1 MLCLFNSNICN
12 KLFKSLISVGSV
24 EVGLIYV
31 IILFFVQIKNK
42 YGVKQELSY
51 KMLFFYQKLFTVGT
65 SINNLHNKL

>member
-31 IILFFVQIKNK
+31 IILFFIQIKNK

-51 KMLFFYQKLFTVGT
+51 KMLFFYQKLLTVGT